1 MSKLSRPVK
10 LTQEIAKINTRKK
23 ELEEPLVNILNYP
36 NPINLKNEI
45 AKLQTKI
52 KQLKSKKSTKNTAL
66 FTSYNRNLR
75 AVDDEPICNNFKKW
89 AMQKEIVDKIYTISD
104 IGKGYITV
112 TCHCTRHAT
121 REGVLLLIEE
131 GVQTINTC
139 TQGIIH
145 SKTH

>member
-45 AKLQTKI
+45 AKLKTKI

-66 FTSYNRNLR
+66 LTSYNINLW
-75 AVDDEPICNNFKKW
+75 AVDGEPIYNNW
-89 AMQKEIVDKIYTISD
+89 AI
-104 IGKGYITV
+104 
-112 TCHCTRHAT
+112 
-121 REGVLLLIEE
+121 
-131 GVQTINTC
+131 
-139 TQGIIH
+139 
-145 SKTH
+145 